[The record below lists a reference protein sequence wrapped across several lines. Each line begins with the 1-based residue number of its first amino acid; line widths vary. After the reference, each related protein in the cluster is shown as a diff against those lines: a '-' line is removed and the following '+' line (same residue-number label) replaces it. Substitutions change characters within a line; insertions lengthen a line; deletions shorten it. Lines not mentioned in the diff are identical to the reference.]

1 MILVGYNSDR
11 VLKTEKQYLKKNLQD
26 FKRSFVTLN
35 IILGIIKCVFDYNL
49 NMVNKYIKN
58 INCKDLLDSFFI
70 MRYQESKSL
79 PESYIKPSECCFT
92 LKWFHAIIILVENF
106 DGMKLFLIGGMKDL
120 NFNYCYKITY
130 ESGETYDRRRN
141 ELSVEISKEDYK
153 KIITGVLQE
162 RPIEQ
167 IEGIS
172 DVIDKIV
179 DGNFRWQYKDFV
191 ACL

>member
-1 MILVGYNSDR
+1 M
-11 VLKTEKQYLKKNLQD
+11 
-26 FKRSFVTLN
+26 
-35 IILGIIKCVFDYNL
+35 
-49 NMVNKYIKN
+49 
-58 INCKDLLDSFFI
+58 
-70 MRYQESKSL
+70 
-79 PESYIKPSECCFT
+79 
-92 LKWFHAIIILVENF
+92 
-106 DGMKLFLIGGMKDL
+106 

-172 DVIDKIV
+172 DVIDKKMCIRDSVYSYAVFLPLLIV
-179 DGNFRWQYKDFV
+179 AHNRRNKPLCAF
-191 ACL
+191 LHP